1 MGGSRKKM
9 IREEEEEGELLC
21 KHLACEMS
29 IICWQPSFVIL
40 IPEQYKLAGADLLHG
55 IHTNALLF

>member
-1 MGGSRKKM
+1 M